1 MIVERRSATNS
12 PTRQRLRRAWCV
24 SLAALCLVACGT
36 REEPP
41 GVDEKAEKPNQTH
54 PKASGAAPSLP
65 AELTQTANA
74 QDAGAEAE
82 DAAVDAAPYTGPWFA
97 VTKIA
102 AAVFAEPKFD
112 QKQKLGYIR
121 NGGRVPVDPKPVS
134 TTNCSSGWYHVNG
147 VGYVCGNLGTTDM
160 EHPEV
165 KFAIKAPDL
174 AEVLPYVYAR
184 NAKNGT
190 PLYRSVPSKEQMLD
204 YEPYLDPK
212 KKAEE
217 KAKAEAEKKAK
228 EAAKA
233 AEKAKAEASKDA
245 KDAKDAKAE
254 KSEKTDEKADSQ
266 DGGAKAS
273 DKPVAEKDTPSLI
286 DGIREKSS
294 DKSAEKSSEK
304 SDETPQKSDDKA
316 DPKPTRAAS
325 ASPGELGDAPEPG
338 DEGDAGAPDQPWWQ
352 RDNIKDK
359 LHEVTLE
366 QLSADADDILAKR
379 MVTGFY
385 VAVDKTFRWNGR
397 TWYKTT
403 KGLVTP
409 ADRFWQTAGSK
420 FQGTELGT
428 KYKLP
433 LAWAYGGRKTAPT
446 YEIDDKRR
454 VHPKERIK
462 RFEPL
467 QLTGKEVEIRGIT
480 YSEMADGQWVK
491 NIHVRITRPGPM
503 PEDLKPDERWIDVN
517 LKEQTLVAYKGSTP
531 VYATLVSSGK
541 TSSVK
546 KKDHSTPEGE
556 FRIREKHVTT
566 TMDGDGTAAGDL
578 PYSIED
584 VPYVMYYKG
593 SYALHAAFWHS
604 NYGIKMSHGCV
615 NLSPLDAKWVFL
627 FTDPQLPKGWH
638 GVWATDGRPG
648 SRVRVHE

>member
-1 MIVERRSATNS
+1 MHRR
-12 PTRQRLRRAWCV
+12 QLRRVLSV
-24 SLAALCLVACGT
+24 SLSAVLAGACLLACGT

-41 GVDEKAEKPNQTH
+41 GVDERAEKPKQTH
-54 PKASGAAPSLP
+54 SKASGAAPSLP
-65 AELTQTANA
+65 EELTQTANA
-74 QDAGAEAE
+74 ADAGAEAE

-102 AAVFAEPKFD
+102 AAVFSEPKFD

-134 TTNCSSGWYHVNG
+134 TTNCSGGWYKVNG
-147 VGYVCGNLGTTDM
+147 VGYVCGNLGTTDL

-174 AEVLPYVYAR
+174 SEVLPYVYAR
-184 NAKNGT
+184 NAKMGT
-190 PLYRSVPSKEQMLD
+190 PLYRSVPSKEQMLT

-233 AEKAKAEASKDA
+233 KEQEKAKEKAKSDAAKDPSDDKADKADKSDSKDA
-245 KDAKDAKAE
+245 GSAKSA
-254 KSEKTDEKADSQ
+254 
-266 DGGAKAS
+266 
-273 DKPVAEKDTPSLI
+273 DKPVAEKDTPKLI
-286 DGIREKSS
+286 DGIREKS
-294 DKSAEKSSEK
+294 AE
-304 SDETPQKSDDKA
+304 KSDDKP
-316 DPKPTRAAS
+316 DETKSDKPIPKPGDTRSAS
-325 ASPGELGDAPEPG
+325 ATPGELGDAPEAG
-338 DEGDAGAPDQPWWQ
+338 EEGDAGAPDQPWWQ
-352 RDNIKDK
+352 QDNIKDK

-420 FQGTELGT
+420 FQGTELGS
-428 KYKLP
+428 KFKLP

-446 YEIDDKRR
+446 YEIDTDKRR
-454 VHPKERIK
+454 VSPKERIK

-467 QLTGKEVEIRGIT
+467 QLTGKEIEIRGIT

-491 NIHVRITRPGPM
+491 NIHVRITRPGAP

>member
-1 MIVERRSATNS
+1 MTSKRLSCTDPSPQRRV
-12 PTRQRLRRAWCV
+12 LRV
-24 SLAALCLVACGT
+24 SLSALLAASSLIACGN

-41 GVDEKAEKPNQTH
+41 GVKEQVEKPKVAH
-54 PKASGAAPSLP
+54 PNASGAAPSLP
-65 AELTQTANA
+65 AELTQAASTPDSGAGA
-74 QDAGAEAE
+74 ADAGA
-82 DAAVDAAPYTGPWFA
+82 DAAPYTGPWFA

-102 AAVFAEPKFD
+102 AAVFKEPKFD

-121 NGGRVPVDPKPVS
+121 NGGRVPVDTKPVS
-134 TTNCSSGWYHVNG
+134 TANCSGGWYRVND
-147 VGYVCGNLGTTDM
+147 VGYVCGNLGTTDL

-174 AEVLPYVYAR
+174 SEVLPYIYAR

-190 PLYRSVPSKEQMLD
+190 PLYRSVPSKEQMLA
-204 YEPYLDPK
+204 YEPYMDPK

-228 EAAKA
+228 EDA
-233 AEKAKAEASKDA
+233 KAKAEAA
-245 KDAKDAKAE
+245 KNAE
-254 KSEKTDEKADSQ
+254 KSEKSDKTDKTEKSDAKDAGTKAD
-266 DGGAKAS
+266 A
-273 DKPVAEKDTPSLI
+273 KPVAEKDTPELI
-286 DGIREKSS
+286 DGIRK
-294 DKSAEKSSEK
+294 KSAEKSDEKPDGKPSEK
-304 SDETPQKSDDKA
+304 SDPKT
-316 DPKPTRAAS
+316 PKPGDTRSAS
-325 ASPGELGDAPEPG
+325 ASPGDVGDAPEVG
-338 DEGDAGAPDQPWWQ
+338 EEGDAGAPDQPWWQ
-352 RDNIKDK
+352 KEDIKDK
-359 LHEVTLE
+359 LHEVTLD

-409 ADRFWQTAGSK
+409 ADRFWQTAGSD
-420 FQGTELGT
+420 FRGTELGT
-428 KYKLP
+428 KFKLP

-446 YEIDDKRR
+446 YEIDPDKRR
-454 VHPKERIK
+454 VSPKERVK

-467 QLTGKEVEIRGIT
+467 QLTGKEIEIKGIT
-480 YSEMADGQWVK
+480 YSEMANGQWVK
-491 NIHVRITRPGPM
+491 NIHVRITHPGPM

-531 VYATLVSSGK
+531 MYATLVSSGK

-546 KKDHSTPEGE
+546 SKDHSTPPGE

-638 GVWATDGRPG
+638 GVWATDDRPG